1 MWTFGR
7 GSMLRRTEGASGGP
21 LTFHRLEGPRWSSS
35 RKAVVDQLTDV
46 GYAPKGPLNGMQQRT
61 FQVSDIHCEGCR
73 STIHN
78 ALGDV
83 EGIEQVTADIDT
95 DDVAVVFDEERID
108 TEGIG
113 RLLGETGFPVRQVRT
128 DDADDV
134 GSSQEEDAAPSAVA
148 RYGVLVAAVAAV
160 AVAGYVGYVLYPR
173 FDLPGVQGA
182 GLLGLAAAAG
192 IASFF
197 SPCSFPLLVGLLGR
211 QAATQAAGGRSAR
224 PLVFGGALA
233 AGAAAFMLLAGLV
246 IAAGGEA
253 LFAEVTFTSTAGIAI
268 RSIVGV
274 LLIVFGLI
282 QLGRL
287 PISFHA
293 VERISGPISRR
304 QAKLRRDKPIAG
316 YGLFGFGYV
325 LAGFG

>member
-1 MWTFGR
+1 M
-7 GSMLRRTEGASGGP
+7 
-21 LTFHRLEGPRWSSS
+21 
-35 RKAVVDQLTDV
+35 
-46 GYAPKGPLNGMQQRT
+46 
-61 FQVSDIHCEGCR
+61 
-73 STIHN
+73 
-78 ALGDV
+78 
-83 EGIEQVTADIDT
+83 
-95 DDVAVVFDEERID
+95 
-108 TEGIG
+108 
-113 RLLGETGFPVRQVRT
+113 RQART

-134 GSSQEEDAAPSAVA
+134 VSGGKEDASPSAVT
-148 RYGVLVAAVAAV
+148 RYGVLVAAVVAI

-211 QAATQAAGGRSAR
+211 QAATQAADGRPTR

-233 AGAAAFMLLAGLV
+233 AGAAAFMLLARLV

-253 LFAEVTFTSTAGIAI
+253 LLAGVTFTSTAGIAI

-274 LLIVFGLI
+274 LLIVFGII

-287 PISFHA
+287 PVSFHA
-293 VERISGPISRR
+293 VKWISGPISRR
-304 QAKLRRDKPIAG
+304 QAKLRRKKPIAG
-316 YGLFGFGYV
+316 YGLFVFGYV